1 MPQGVGVQVP
11 PPAPN
16 GNGCEK
22 MQVTELSTAGLK
34 RQFKIVVPAGD
45 LSSKVEER
53 LQELAKTAQMPG
65 FRPGK
70 VPVSLLKK
78 QYGQALFGEAVEQM
92 VNSGTAKAIEDRGLR
107 PALQP
112 RVDLKQLEEGKD
124 VEFEVAIEV
133 LPEIGKLD
141 FSEIELERLK
151 ATVPD
156 KDVDEALDRI
166 AKANREQRPVDP
178 ARPAQKGDA
187 IKIDFVGSVDG
198 VEFPGGAAQDY
209 TLELGSGSFIP
220 GFEDQLVGAEVGQTT
235 DVKVTFPADYGN
247 AELAGKDAV
256 FKCTVKE
263 IREFVDAPADDELAK
278 KNNFENLEAMR
289 KAVAERIEQDY
300 VRISRSLIKRQL
312 LDKLADTHKFEVPE
326 GLVESEFNA
335 IWQRIEEAKKRGE
348 KIEDDE
354 EKMRQEYR
362 EIAERRVRLGL
373 LLADVGR
380 SNSIEVTPEELN
392 QAVMREAMRYPGQER
407 QVLEFYGKNA
417 ELKEQ
422 LRAPIF
428 EEKTVDFILELAKV
442 AENAVTPEELL
453 KAARQAEE
461 GDEAAEGEAAA
472 S

>member
-1 MPQGVGVQVP
+1 M
-11 PPAPN
+11 
-16 GNGCEK
+16 EI
-22 MQVTELSTAGLK
+22 TELSAEGLK

-45 LSSKVEER
+45 LSAKVDER
-53 LQELAKTAQMPG
+53 LAELSQTASMPG

-78 QYGQALFGEAVEQM
+78 QYGQALYGEALEAA
-92 VNSGTAKAIEDRGLR
+92 VNASTAKAIEDRGLK

-112 RVDLKQLEEGKD
+112 RVDLKELGEGKD

-141 FSEIELERLK
+141 FSGVELERLK

-166 AKANREQRPVDP
+166 AKANREQKPVDP
-178 ARPAQKGDA
+178 PRPAKKGDA
-187 IKIDFVGSVDG
+187 VKLDFVGSVDG
-198 VEFPGGAAQDY
+198 VEFPGGTATDY
-209 TLELGSGSFIP
+209 TVELGSNSFIP
-220 GFEDQLVGAEVGQTT
+220 GFEDQLVGAEVGKPIE
-235 DVKVTFPADYGN
+235 VKVTFPAEYG
-247 AELAGKDAV
+247 AADLAGKDAD
-256 FKCTVKE
+256 FKCTIKE
-263 IREFVDAPADDELAK
+263 VLEFVDKPADDELAK
-278 KNNFENLEAMR
+278 KNNFENLDTMR
-289 KAVAERIEQDY
+289 KAVSDRIGQDY
-300 VRISRSLIKRQL
+300 SQISRSLIKRQL

-326 GLVESEFNA
+326 GLVENEFQA
-335 IWQRIEEAKKRGE
+335 IWQRVEEAKKAGQ
-348 KIEDDE
+348 KLEDDE
-354 EKMRQEYR
+354 EKLRKDYR
-362 EIAERRVRLGL
+362 GIAERRVRLGL

-380 SNSIEVTPEELN
+380 SNSIEITPEELN

-442 AENAVTPEELL
+442 TEKSVAPDELL
-453 KAARQAEE
+453 KAAREVEEE
-461 GDEAAEGEAAA
+461 GSDKPAAA
-472 S
+472 